1 MGNAKE
7 KSLPLAIGLN
17 LLFPGLGYMYM
28 GKVII
33 GIAAALLI
41 VGIYATTGLLYIGP
55 TWIVMNVIMGIDM
68 VILDNKNKKK
78 LIDQHMKKCPN
89 CAELIQKEA
98 KMCRFCGTK
107 FETESA

>member
-68 VILDNKNKKK
+68 VILNNKNKKI
-78 LIDQHMKKCPN
+78 LIDQNMKKLLLKTYKSIKRIL
-89 CAELIQKEA
+89 EK
-98 KMCRFCGTK
+98 
-107 FETESA
+107 